1 MKCRWPM
8 MDSYG
13 GIILMQ
19 PSFRIHS
26 SLKLLPTIP
35 CLNFPP
41 DLRRTFHRYLSSHP
55 PLGPFQS
62 ISLVQSLASGV
73 TWPQCLLLLA
83 HPPPPITPRRC
94 TAHLSLH
101 LHHLLSHFSSIFSVR
116 VFSTKHPSS
125 SGLQA
130 SDLPPNK
137 IIILIILIIVM
148 FNT

>member
-83 HPPPPITPRRC
+83 HPPTLHNPQTVYSSSEPSPPPPPFT
-94 TAHLSLH
+94 LLLH
-101 LHHLLSHFSSIFSVR
+101 LFCARLLHQTSLFIW
-116 VFSTKHPSS
+116 STS
-125 SGLQA
+125 Q
-130 SDLPPNK
+130 
-137 IIILIILIIVM
+137 
-148 FNT
+148 

>member
-1 MKCRWPM
+1 MLVAYDGLLWRDHIDATLLSHSFLSKTFTHNSVFEFSARP
-8 MDSYG
+8 STHVPQVL
-13 GIILMQ
+13 IL
-19 PSFRIHS
+19 PPTTWAFSINFPR
-26 SLKLLPTIP
+26 TIP
-35 CLNFPP
+35 RFGRHLATMPP
-41 DLRRTFHRYLSSHP
+41 P
-55 PLGPFQS
+55 PC
-62 ISLVQSLASGV
+62 
-73 TWPQCLLLLA
+73 T
-83 HPPPPITPRRC
+83 PPITPRRC

-137 IIILIILIIVM
+137 IIIIAIIIIIVIIIM